1 MSIHRDDLKKVNV
14 IFVHSDIDDLG
25 LSIYEFR
32 IYAHIARRAGDGDC
46 FPSIDSIANHCKC
59 SVDTSRETVQRLI
72 AYGLIS
78 RQDRPGNSS
87 LYRLTSVKEWNRELV
102 GTLESKSTIRKRAK
116 KQATPTGLGEG
127 SNTPLGLGEGY
138 GIGGGDPS
146 GIRGGDP
153 SGIRGD
159 EVHPLKGIHSKVIQ
173 SNPESSFA
181 VEFRNGWSERFE
193 RRFGFKYAFAGGKD
207 GSAVKALSR
216 LNMPAEELLEIAK
229 KAWDHP
235 KPFFA
240 GISQTIVG
248 FNSRI
253 NELRVA
259 AKSGTIQEA
268 RPWDGYVDL
277 NALERVDK

>member
-1 MSIHRDDLKKVNV
+1 MT
-14 IFVHSDIDDLG
+14 
-25 LSIYEFR
+25 
-32 IYAHIARRAGDGDC
+32 
-46 FPSIDSIANHCKC
+46 P
-59 SVDTSRETVQRLI
+59 
-72 AYGLIS
+72 
-78 RQDRPGNSS
+78 P
-87 LYRLTSVKEWNRELV
+87 
-102 GTLESKSTIRKRAK
+102 
-116 KQATPTGLGEG
+116 AT
-127 SNTPLGLGEGY
+127 GY
-138 GIGGGDPS
+138 PS
-146 GIRGGDP
+146 GHRGGDP
-153 SGIRGD
+153 SGMVGGD
-159 EVHPLKGIHSKVIQ
+159 PSGHSPGEVHPLKGIHSKVIQ
-173 SNPESSFA
+173 SNPEPSFA
-181 VEFRNGWSERFE
+181 VEFRNGWEEAFKE
-193 RRFGFKYAFAGGKD
+193 KFGIKYAFAGGKD

-240 GISQTIVG
+240 SISQTIVG